1 MSLDWWT
8 LGFQAV
14 NVLVLVWLLGHF
26 FWKPVAAM
34 IAQRGAVA
42 QQTLADADAQ
52 RAQAAAALAE
62 IERTRAGFAQER
74 EAILVEAHA
83 TADRARAAALEAASK
98 EAATV
103 AADAL
108 AAIDKQKAAADD
120 AWRARA
126 TRLAI
131 DIATRLCAPLGGA
144 AVQAVFID
152 RLVAQIRSLPEAERR
167 TMATRDADADAN
179 ANANANIA
187 LEVISASP
195 LEPDD
200 QRRLQE
206 RLTDAF
212 GTAPQLAFRTDAALI
227 AGIELRGAHLIVSN
241 SWRADLQ
248 RIETEVVA

>member
-1 MSLDWWT
+1 MTIDWWT

-14 NVLVLVWLLGHF
+14 NVLVLVGLLGHF

-34 IAQRGAVA
+34 IAQRNAVA

-52 RAQAAAALAE
+52 RTRAATALAE

-74 EAILVEAHA
+74 EAILAEAHA
-83 TADRARAAALEAASK
+83 TADRARAAAMEAATK

-126 TRLAI
+126 AQLAI
-131 DIATRLCAPLGGA
+131 DIARRLCEPLGGA
-144 AVQAVFID
+144 AVQAVFVD
-152 RLVAQIRSLPEAERR
+152 RLIAQIRSLPETQRR
-167 TMATRDADADAN
+167 TMAAPDTPLD
-179 ANANANIA
+179 
-187 LEVISASP
+187 VVSASP

-200 QRRLQE
+200 QRHLQE

-212 GTAPQLAFRTDAALI
+212 GTAPRLAFRSDAALI

-248 RIETEVVA
+248 RIQTEVAHDGA

>member
-1 MSLDWWT
+1 MTIDWWT
-8 LGFQAV
+8 LAFQAV

-34 IAQRGAVA
+34 IAQRNAVA

-74 EAILVEAHA
+74 EAILAEAHTA
-83 TADRARAAALEAASK
+83 ADRARAAAMEAATK
-98 EAATV
+98 AAATV

-108 AAIDKQKAAADD
+108 AAIDKQKAAVDD
-120 AWRARA
+120 AWRERA
-126 TRLAI
+126 SRLAV

-152 RLVAQIRSLPEAERR
+152 RLVAQIHGLPEPQRR
-167 TMATRDADADAN
+167 TLAAPGT
-179 ANANANIA
+179 A

-195 LEPDD
+195 LAPED
-200 QRRLQE
+200 QRRLQA
-206 RLTDAF
+206 RLAEAF
-212 GTAPQLAFRTDAALI
+212 GATPDLAFRTDAALV
-227 AGIELRGAHLIVSN
+227 AGIELHGAHLVVSN

-248 RIETEVVA
+248 RIQTEVAHDGT

>member
-1 MSLDWWT
+1 MPSGGTDMTIDWWT

-34 IAQRGAVA
+34 IAQRTAVA

-62 IERTRAGFAQER
+62 IERTRAGFVQER
-74 EAILVEAHA
+74 EAILAEAHA
-83 TADRARAAALEAASK
+83 TADRVRAAALEAATK
-98 EAATV
+98 EAAMV

-108 AAIDKQKAAADD
+108 AAVDKQKAVADD
-120 AWRARA
+120 AWRERA
-126 TRLAI
+126 SRLAI

-152 RLVAQIRSLPEAERR
+152 RLVAQIGSLPEAQRR
-167 TMATRDADADAN
+167 AMAAPDA
-179 ANANANIA
+179 A
-187 LEVISASP
+187 LEAISASP
-195 LEPDD
+195 LEPDA

-206 RLTDAF
+206 RLADAF
-212 GTAPQLAFRTDAALI
+212 GAAPRLAFRTDAALI
-227 AGIELRGAHLIVSN
+227 AGIELRGAHLAVSN

-248 RIETEVVA
+248 RIQTEVAHDGA